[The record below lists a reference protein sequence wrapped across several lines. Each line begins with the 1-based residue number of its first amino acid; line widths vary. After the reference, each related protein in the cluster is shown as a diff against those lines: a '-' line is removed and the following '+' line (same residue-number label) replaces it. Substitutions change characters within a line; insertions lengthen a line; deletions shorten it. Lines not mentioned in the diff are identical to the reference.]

1 MSTSSC
7 PGGQALALFG
17 HNGAGKS
24 TLLRTLATLVR
35 PDSGN
40 IRVAGFNRD
49 RQDRLIRSA
58 IGYVGHDSLLYDDLT
73 PVENLRF
80 YARLYGVRDAEDR
93 TDAVLRDVGAR
104 EWAGRRVRT
113 LSNGMR
119 KRVAIA
125 RALLHRPRVLLLDE
139 PETGLDEGGLE
150 LLEAVVRAVTDGGA
164 SVAMT
169 THGAEQGLALA
180 DQVAVLSAGRVTMSC
195 ERRATSVGEIQRA
208 ITGRGRGRV
217 MAAYL
222 RVAAAV
228 FMKDIRLEARTKET
242 ATAVLVFA
250 LMVAFVFGF
259 AFDPAPSVM
268 AIVGPGVVWV
278 AYLFAGILGMNR
290 TFAVERDRGTLEGL
304 MLAPVGREAVFAGK
318 LLGAIAVMLVVEA
331 LMVPVF
337 LMLYDLSLFSVWFIL
352 AAVLATIGFAAVG
365 TLFSAIAAHTR
376 AREAALPVLFLPVSL
391 PVIIAAVG
399 STSDILDG
407 GGWSEVRG
415 WLQLMLAFDV
425 VFLVLSSWAF
435 EFVLEE

>member
-1 MSTSSC
+1 MEHHASQTNADHSLAIDISGVSKSYGAT
-7 PGGQALALFG
+7 PALRDVDLQLPWGQALVLFG

-40 IRVAGFNRD
+40 IRVAGFDRD

-80 YARLYGVRDAEDR
+80 YARLYGVRDPENR

-150 LLEAVVRAVTDGGA
+150 LLEAVVRAVTNGGA

-169 THGAEQGLALA
+169 THGAERGLALA

-195 ERRATSVGEIQRA
+195 ECRATSVGEIQRA
-208 ITGRGRGRV
+208 ITGR
-217 MAAYL
+217 A
-222 RVAAAV
+222 
-228 FMKDIRLEARTKET
+228 EA
-242 ATAVLVFA
+242 
-250 LMVAFVFGF
+250 G
-259 AFDPAPSVM
+259 
-268 AIVGPGVVWV
+268 
-278 AYLFAGILGMNR
+278 
-290 TFAVERDRGTLEGL
+290 
-304 MLAPVGREAVFAGK
+304 
-318 LLGAIAVMLVVEA
+318 
-331 LMVPVF
+331 
-337 LMLYDLSLFSVWFIL
+337 
-352 AAVLATIGFAAVG
+352 
-365 TLFSAIAAHTR
+365 
-376 AREAALPVLFLPVSL
+376 
-391 PVIIAAVG
+391 
-399 STSDILDG
+399 
-407 GGWSEVRG
+407 
-415 WLQLMLAFDV
+415 
-425 VFLVLSSWAF
+425 
-435 EFVLEE
+435 